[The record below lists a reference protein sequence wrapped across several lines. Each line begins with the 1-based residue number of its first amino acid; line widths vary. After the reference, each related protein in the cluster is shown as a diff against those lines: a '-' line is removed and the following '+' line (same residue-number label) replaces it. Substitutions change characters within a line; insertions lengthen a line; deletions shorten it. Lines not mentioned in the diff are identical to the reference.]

1 MRRRSRSLMPP
12 QMPNF
17 SPLARAYSRHSRRT
31 TQPRHT
37 SFASRVDAPRSGKK
51 RSGSTPRQLAW
62 SCQLRSNTSILRTT
76 RSIGG
81 PPLVSATATDVIT
94 TVSSDHA
101 LVAERKGKRTT
112 CHENPRKEGD
122 VHAYVDC
129 SAHRGHSGRHHRPG

>member
-1 MRRRSRSLMPP
+1 MPP

-17 SPLARAYSRHSRRT
+17 SPLDNAYSRHASRT
-31 TQPRHT
+31 TQPRQT
-37 SFASRVDAPRSGKK
+37 SLASRVDAPRSGKK

-101 LVAERKGKRTT
+101 LVAERKGKA
-112 CHENPRKEGD
+112 HDMARKCFEG
-122 VHAYVDC
+122 
-129 SAHRGHSGRHHRPG
+129 G